1 MEELRK
7 KILELLAQYRIAERG
22 HEIQDYT
29 DDDGTIAVYGNI
41 NVPCLADCQSTAREC
56 GVEYKHDMTFDLFI
70 FYLD

>member
-7 KILELLAQYRIAERG
+7 KILALLEQYHIAERG
-22 HEIQDYT
+22 HEIQDYI

-41 NVPCLADCQSTAREC
+41 NVPCLADCQTIAREC
-56 GVEYKHDMTFDLFI
+56 GVEHKYDVSFDLFI

>member
-7 KILELLAQYRIAERG
+7 KILALLEQYRIAERG

-41 NVPCLADCQSTAREC
+41 NVPCLADCQAIAREC
-56 GVEYKHDMTFDLFI
+56 GVEYKHDASFDLFI